1 MSRHRLKSVRRK
13 VLQEVTLVEEF
24 STPNPPARAAL
35 FGPAP
40 TRLVAMEEPE
50 RHYSNKVSKN
60 RTFDPRAN
68 AAARDEMVRPV
79 RGVRRELRHWDEPQ
93 AANARPRTRKVRTE
107 GGGAMFG
114 AKRRV
119 RASEGDGVEDHQA
132 LAWGWGGEG
141 RLGTGGLNAE
151 DLAAPVAHS
160 RHLGG
165 HFVDVA
171 SSRRHSLMCTEHGK
185 VYAFGEGVHGN
196 LGSKRVPRDFEIEQ
210 PDSEEEQFTVFKK
223 THFDAAAHR
232 AALAAAK
239 AEAENASDAGGAGDA
254 SKVGA
259 SGAGQGAGADA
270 AQKKAQQRELDKEKR
285 RRRKKKA
292 AEASSNRKTP
302 ARRAKEAV
310 RQSLDNWLLDNG
322 RQLLRFPRASFP
334 SGELKRGRDYW
345 IAQVSNCPLAPATS
359 YGEDVCT
366 DEIKMFLQVA
376 AGDGTSY
383 AREACAAEGRA
394 ACVGLARM
402 LRDTRMLERGITIRE
417 TGNASQPRPLGT
429 NEALAEV
436 RFRSALT

>member
-1 MSRHRLKSVRRK
+1 
-13 VLQEVTLVEEF
+13 
-24 STPNPPARAAL
+24 
-35 FGPAP
+35 
-40 TRLVAMEEPE
+40 MEEPE

-345 IAQVSNCPLAPATS
+345 IAQASNCPPPPSTPHTSHSECMCADETPKSSRLPRAT
-359 YGEDVCT
+359 
-366 DEIKMFLQVA
+366 
-376 AGDGTSY
+376 
-383 AREACAAEGRA
+383 ARRT
-394 ACVGLARM
+394 LARPVRPRVKQHVSAS
-402 LRDTRMLERGITIRE
+402 LACCVTRACSSV
-417 TGNASQPRPLGT
+417 ASQYAKLATHRNHALSGQTRLWPRCDF
-429 NEALAEV
+429 EAP
-436 RFRSALT
+436 